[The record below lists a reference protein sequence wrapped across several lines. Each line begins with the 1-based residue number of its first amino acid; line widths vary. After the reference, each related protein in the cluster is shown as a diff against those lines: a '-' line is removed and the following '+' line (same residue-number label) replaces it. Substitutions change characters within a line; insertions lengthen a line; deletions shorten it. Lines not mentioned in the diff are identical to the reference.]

1 MNHAPIR
8 HKTSL
13 APPVENYVPIPKF
26 KYAPNQREI
35 DFAQIVAAGGDLVEA
50 LSISS
55 LVTPSE
61 SKAATREQLY
71 AMGTR
76 LLSNPAVQER
86 IDYYLQLHKASMNVS
101 AARIQQ
107 ELAAVSFAD
116 FALAFYDEDGPI
128 VSQRNPYYDPDTPGS
143 KEFEDKPSYKAGD
156 PITNPHDLPRHLR
169 AAIKEFKIDKDG
181 VVQVKY
187 HDKLKA
193 VHTLGEME
201 GHFDESNRAK
211 APQVNISIG
220 DGRGAPP
227 LKNITPAAAP
237 TPSTATT
244 EEFDC
249 LK

>member
-1 MNHAPIR
+1 MNDQTQ
-8 HKTSL
+8 KESL
-13 APPVENYVPIPKF
+13 APAAESYVPAPKF

-35 DFAQIVAAGGDLVEA
+35 DFAQIVAAGGDMVEA
-50 LSISS
+50 LSIAS
-55 LVTPSE
+55 LITAKEKE
-61 SKAATREQLY
+61 SATRAQLY
-71 AMGTR
+71 GMGTR

-86 IDYYLQLHKASMNVS
+86 IDYYLVLHKAGMDIS

-116 FALAFYDEDGPI
+116 FAKAFHEVDGPL
-128 VSQRNPYYDPDTPGS
+128 VERPDLFSDNPNATITEPAYR
-143 KEFEDKPSYKAGD
+143 AGD

-181 VVQVKY
+181 VVCIKY

-201 GHFDESNRAK
+201 GHFDAANRAK

-220 DGRGAPP
+220 DGRGREI
-227 LKNITPAAAP
+227 KNITPAE
-237 TPSTATT
+237 PSPQPAK
-244 EEFDC
+244 EFDC